1 MSRAV
6 SVADAKRRFAD
17 VLGAVRHRGERFVIE
32 RRGTPVAAIVPVEN
46 LAALEGKRGGVLA
59 LVGAF
64 RDAQELPAVLDA
76 IVRARSRQRRRRAP
90 RLPRRSFSTRTSSAS

>member
-1 MSRAV
+1 M
-6 SVADAKRRFAD
+6 SVAEAKRRFAD

-32 RRGTPVAAIVPVEN
+32 RRGTPVAAIVPVDD

-64 RDAQELPAVLDA
+64 GDARELPSVLDA
-76 IVRARSRQRRRRAP
+76 IVRTRSRQRRRRAP
-90 RLPRRSFSTRTSSAS
+90 RLAR

>member
-6 SVADAKRRFAD
+6 SVAEAKRRFSD
-17 VLGAVRHRGERFVIE
+17 VIGAVRHRGERFVVE
-32 RRGTPVAAIVPVEN
+32 RRGTPVAAIVPVDD

-64 RDAQELPAVLDA
+64 ADAKELPTVLNA
-76 IVRARSRQRRRRAP
+76 IVRTRSTQRRRRSP
-90 RLPRRSFSTRTSSAS
+90 RLPR